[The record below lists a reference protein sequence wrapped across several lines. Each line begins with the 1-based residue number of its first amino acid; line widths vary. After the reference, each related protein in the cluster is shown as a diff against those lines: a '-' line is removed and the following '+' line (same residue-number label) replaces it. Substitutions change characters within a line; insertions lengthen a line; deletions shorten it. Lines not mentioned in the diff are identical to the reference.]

1 MGLRKYRSVTEMN
14 VSPSAGPTGVRG
26 LRLACELSEL
36 AFALRPWRFEPGV
49 RRFHSVEEAD
59 GHRRRWEARQVRVEA
74 G

>member
-14 VSPSAGPTGVRG
+14 VSPPPGPTGVRG

-49 RRFHSVEEAD
+49 RRFHSAEEAD
-59 GHRRRWEARQVRVEA
+59 GYRRRWEARQVRVEA
-74 G
+74 R